1 MRARRDARRTGNA
14 LGNVSPA
21 CERALPPGGC
31 LPAWEPDG
39 KGRQGFDNR
48 LSVRSER

>member
-1 MRARRDARRTGNA
+1 MRACRDARRTGNA
-14 LGNVSPA
+14 LGNVSPM
-21 CERALPPGGC
+21 CERALPPRGC

-39 KGRQGFDNR
+39 KGRGFDNR